1 MPLPLAMAALI
12 TQVYIFFAWDMGR
25 PEQINPLF
33 SGPSSVCSS
42 YHGCPPGEDA
52 P

>member
-1 MPLPLAMAALI
+1 MPLPLAMAVLI

-33 SGPSSVCSS
+33 SGPSSVSSS
-42 YHGCPPGEDA
+42 YHGCPAGEDA